1 MPLSSPTLPIAII
14 GAGMA
19 GLAAA
24 DYLVS
29 HGRKAVLFDK
39 GRGPGGRMSTRRM
52 TDANGVERQF
62 DHGAQYFTAR
72 DPHFIAQTEKWAAAN
87 IVARWPAASA
97 DAWTGVP
104 AMNAPIKAMASAH
117 IVHWARR
124 IAALAKRNDGWCL
137 TAENGAENGEEFGP
151 YSAVI
156 IAVPAEQVAQL
167 SAAHHP
173 DFTARAKAIQ
183 SAPCWTVMLGF
194 AAPLPTNAVAIKD
207 FGPIGWAARNN
218 AKPGR
223 HRHENWVI
231 QASASWSKAHLED
244 DKDTI
249 IAPLSMALADAL
261 GLADMAAPEIAAA
274 HRWRYAM
281 VPVIARTNSPF
292 AWDDSLNLGM
302 CGDWLAGPRI
312 ENAWLSGHLLAKQI
326 ISI

>member
-1 MPLSSPTLPIAII
+1 
-14 GAGMA
+14 MA

-24 DYLVS
+24 DYVVS
-29 HGRKAVLFDK
+29 HGREAVLFDK

-52 TDANGVERQF
+52 TDANGTERQF

-104 AMNAPIKAMASAH
+104 AMNASIKAMASAH
-117 IVHWARR
+117 IVHWATR
-124 IAALAKRNDGWCL
+124 IAALVQGEDGWRL
-137 TAENGAENGEEFGP
+137 TSEAGEEYGP

-167 SAAHHP
+167 TAAHQP
-173 DFTARAKAIQ
+173 DFAAQASVIE
-183 SAPCWTVMLGF
+183 SAPCWTMMLGF
-194 AAPLPTNAVAIKD
+194 ADTLPTNAITIKD
-207 FGPIGWAARNN
+207 YGPIGWAARNN
-218 AKPGR
+218 AKPDR
-223 HRHENWVI
+223 PDIENWVI

-249 IAPLSMALADAL
+249 IAPLSTALAAAL
-261 GLADMAAPEIAAA
+261 SLDDMPEPILAAA

-281 VPVIARTNSPF
+281 VPKTSCTDNPF
-292 AWDDSLNLGM
+292 AWDDGLRLGM

-312 ENAWLSGHLLAKQI
+312 ENAWLSGHFLGKHVIRSRA
-326 ISI
+326 